1 MPKATI
7 TVCFGS
13 FLDNSGQHL
22 REIFL
27 YLVLG
32 FVRWYLALRGSTDQ
46 QPRWK
51 KFIKTIY
58 LFFIRRLLCVLRF
71 LKGKWLYGFVW
82 LFSDIFAILATPSF
96 CIYLP
101 PFSPIQATLPIFP
114 ISPPRVIC
122 VLFFPSVVPFSIVP
136 FYFLAFCGYPGLYI
150 FM

>member
-101 PFSPIQATLPIFP
+101 PPSLRSRFPILPSDHLCSAITLPHLLLCLPPLKVSPFHFP
-114 ISPPRVIC
+114 LLPTDH
-122 VLFFPSVVPFSIVP
+122 
-136 FYFLAFCGYPGLYI
+136 
-150 FM
+150 